1 MGFRVPYIGA
11 EYIHPNS
18 VMSALDSW
26 LLDSFHVEIDLIA
39 DCLFIGGGERKEL
52 FHGLEKKGLNTDSAK
67 SHKEKQYRRWPRECL
82 IK

>member
-1 MGFRVPYIGA
+1 MGKPDSNLMGFRVPYIGT

-39 DCLFIGGGERKEL
+39 DGYYLLFIYWGRWNER
-52 FHGLEKKGLNTDSAK
+52 TV
-67 SHKEKQYRRWPRECL
+67 
-82 IK
+82 

>member
-11 EYIHPNS
+11 EYIHPSS

-39 DCLFIGGGERKEL
+39 DGYYLLFIYWGRWNER
-52 FHGLEKKGLNTDSAK
+52 TV
-67 SHKEKQYRRWPRECL
+67 
-82 IK
+82 